1 MTERSANIR
10 MQAWVLAIG
19 ALLMAVKFLAWR
31 ITHSNAVLSDA
42 LESIVNVAAGA
53 FALFSLMVAAK
64 PRDREHPYGHG
75 KAEFISAL
83 VEGSLVTVAGIF
95 IIYKAI
101 EAWIA
106 GVQVHE
112 LGQGTALVAA
122 TGVVNLVLG
131 LLLRSR
137 GRRTHSMALEGGGTH
152 LLSDAWSS
160 AALVT
165 GLLVIHFTGQIWL
178 DGVLAITLA
187 LFISWQGIQVV
198 RRSVGGIMDE
208 TDMTVASA
216 LLKIIEAHRKPAW
229 IDMHNFRII
238 KFGST
243 LHIDCHVT
251 VPWYFT
257 VEGGHREIS
266 ELAALVNER
275 SGREVEFF
283 IHMDPCVPQSC
294 TICEIADC
302 PVRQAPLVRR
312 IPWDLTTVLADKK
325 HGADSG
331 KGVV

>member
-1 MTERSANIR
+1 
-10 MQAWVLAIG
+10 
-19 ALLMAVKFLAWR
+19 
-31 ITHSNAVLSDA
+31 
-42 LESIVNVAAGA
+42 
-53 FALFSLMVAAK
+53 
-64 PRDREHPYGHG
+64 
-75 KAEFISAL
+75 
-83 VEGSLVTVAGIF
+83 
-95 IIYKAI
+95 
-101 EAWIA
+101 
-106 GVQVHE
+106 
-112 LGQGTALVAA
+112 
-122 TGVVNLVLG
+122 
-131 LLLRSR
+131 
-137 GRRTHSMALEGGGTH
+137 
-152 LLSDAWSS
+152 
-160 AALVT
+160 
-165 GLLVIHFTGQIWL
+165 
-178 DGVLAITLA
+178 
-187 LFISWQGIQVV
+187 
-198 RRSVGGIMDE
+198 
-208 TDMTVASA
+208 
-216 LLKIIEAHRKPAW
+216 LKIIEAHRKPAW